1 MVISRRSILQSI
13 FIMEEIGLPKDNML
27 LINAGQIKALILE
40 EKAMDMANRGINILI
55 REGTQNED

>member
-1 MVISRRSILQSI
+1 
-13 FIMEEIGLPKDNML
+13 MEEIGLPKDNML